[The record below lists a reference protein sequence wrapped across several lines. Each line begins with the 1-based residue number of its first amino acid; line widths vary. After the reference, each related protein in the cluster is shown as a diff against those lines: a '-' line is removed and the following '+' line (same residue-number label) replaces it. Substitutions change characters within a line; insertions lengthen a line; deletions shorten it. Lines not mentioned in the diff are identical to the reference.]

1 MSFADWTPFR
11 VLPRGEFPLPPRS
24 IHTPEGMG
32 DRMRSAAFA
41 ELQARD
47 AFLWASER
55 FEDAPAEL
63 RAAWAELSAVE
74 HRHLE
79 WILRRMDQLGID
91 VRGREVSEHLWVAL
105 QACTTAREFAHLIAD
120 AEEKGRRAGI
130 RFYET
135 LKTRDPESS
144 EIFRKIAEEE
154 VDHVALAHRFYPREG
169 VEIRPTPDA
178 KA

>member
-1 MSFADWTPFR
+1 MYAQWEPFR
-11 VLPRGEFPLPPRS
+11 VLPRGQFPLPPRS
-24 IHTPEGMG
+24 IHTLEGMG

-47 AFLWASER
+47 AFHWASEC

-63 RAAWAELSAVE
+63 RTAWKELSIVE

-79 WILRRMDQLGID
+79 WILKRMTELGID
-91 VRGREVSEHLWVAL
+91 PREREVSEHLWVAL

-135 LKTRDPESS
+135 LKTKDPISS

-154 VDHVALAHRFYPREG
+154 VDHVALAHRFYPRES
-169 VEIRPTPDA
+169 VDIRPTPDP
-178 KA
+178 KT